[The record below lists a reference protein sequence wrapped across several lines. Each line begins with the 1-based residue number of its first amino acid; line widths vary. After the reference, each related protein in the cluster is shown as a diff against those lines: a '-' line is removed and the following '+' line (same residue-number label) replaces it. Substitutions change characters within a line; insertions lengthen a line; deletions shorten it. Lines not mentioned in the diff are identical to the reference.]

1 MRRCDFATDNV
12 SGNNYKTT
20 FGSVLK
26 SRLCIK
32 TLIEVKK
39 RINCNYP
46 KKNFFT
52 QISSNTTES
61 VTEQYRYHKKIEKIV
76 QKKVQGIMKN
86 QKKRK
91 ETANGT

>member
-1 MRRCDFATDNV
+1 MSN
-12 SGNNYKTT
+12 
-20 FGSVLK
+20 
-26 SRLCIK
+26 
-32 TLIEVKK
+32 
-39 RINCNYP
+39 
-46 KKNFFT
+46 
-52 QISSNTTES
+52 NTTES